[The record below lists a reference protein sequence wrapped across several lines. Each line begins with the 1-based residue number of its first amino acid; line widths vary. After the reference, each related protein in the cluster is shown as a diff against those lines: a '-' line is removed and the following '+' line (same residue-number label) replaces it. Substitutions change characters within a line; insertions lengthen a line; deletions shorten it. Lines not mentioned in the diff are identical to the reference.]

1 MAGGLSDRS
10 DGAKKSTPASQAAKT
25 GAAGQLRALPANSL
39 LDALSVRLNGPK
51 AGAIEMVLN
60 LAFTDTG
67 ETFAVTVENAVLHQ
81 WAGAMA
87 GAPTV
92 SLTRRAL
99 TDLVIGQTSIEA
111 AMATGSLTLTEGAGT
126 PEILLGLLDRF
137 DFCFEIV
144 TP

>member
-1 MAGGLSDRS
+1 M
-10 DGAKKSTPASQAAKT
+10 
-25 GAAGQLRALPANSL
+25 
-39 LDALSVRLNGPK
+39 RLNGPK